1 MLPSSWATKAGIV
14 TSPTSHTVP
23 LASAPKPRANRE
35 GGVMVPGRQG
45 PAACCRKRAGGAG
58 IASAGV
64 QRDPGWGSAPPEIMP
79 SPALACQ
86 HNQLAL
92 MATITVRGLGG
103 DDLAALKQAAEREGI
118 SMNRLALRRLVDQ
131 PPAAAIAGPSMLDAL
146 AGTWSQQEA
155 ECFQAA
161 IAPLGQVDPDL
172 WG

>member
-1 MLPSSWATKAGIV
+1 MLPCAWATNAGIV

-23 LASAPKPRANRE
+23 LASAPKPRADRE
-35 GGVMVPGRQG
+35 GGAMVAR
-45 PAACCRKRAGGAG
+45 RRT
-58 IASAGV
+58 
-64 QRDPGWGSAPPEIMP
+64 EIMP
-79 SPALACQ
+79 STALACQ

-92 MATITVRGLGG
+92 MATITVRGLGD

-131 PPAAAIAGPSMLDAL
+131 PPAASMAGPSALDAL

-155 ECFQAA
+155 DCFQAA

>member
-1 MLPSSWATKAGIV
+1 
-14 TSPTSHTVP
+14 
-23 LASAPKPRANRE
+23 
-35 GGVMVPGRQG
+35 
-45 PAACCRKRAGGAG
+45 
-58 IASAGV
+58 
-64 QRDPGWGSAPPEIMP
+64 
-79 SPALACQ
+79 
-86 HNQLAL
+86 

-131 PPAAAIAGPSMLDAL
+131 PQAAAVADSSALDAL

-155 ECFQAA
+155 DCFQAA